1 MRHRGNAR
9 LSRIHITGFKLSLEI
24 DEATDHI
31 LSWKALRPILAEQ
44 STRLIVL
51 GNRLS
56 QKLSHHGSNA
66 GWQTPATPEAVIDD
80 HTVQET
86 GAVDHPMPEE
96 AALMD
101 PFELDPVPQDPYSF
115 DEDIDPWCLGYEE

>member
-24 DEATDHI
+24 DEATGRI
-31 LSWKALRPILAEQ
+31 LSWNALRPMLAEQ
-44 STRLIVL
+44 STQLIAL

-56 QKLSHHGSNA
+56 QKLSHRDSNA

-80 HTVQET
+80 HTAQET
-86 GAVDHPMPEE
+86 GAVDHPMTED
-96 AALMD
+96 AAWMD
-101 PFELDPVPQDPYSF
+101 PFELDPVPEGPFSF
-115 DEDIDPWCLGYEE
+115 DEDIDPWFLGDI